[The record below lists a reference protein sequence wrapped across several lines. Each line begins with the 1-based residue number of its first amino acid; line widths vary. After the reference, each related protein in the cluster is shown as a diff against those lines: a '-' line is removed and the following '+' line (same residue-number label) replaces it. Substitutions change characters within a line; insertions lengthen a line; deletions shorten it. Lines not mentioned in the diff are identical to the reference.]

1 MVECINNNAYK
12 FDLLGEYGI
21 HAIFNV
27 ADLSPFYAND
37 EFDLGTNHLQ
47 EEWRDEGLKAV
58 QTSHDQFVLVPNG
71 PLTRSR
77 TKKLKEP
84 LQALVCAVQDRVGC
98 NTRSIEGLQHE
109 ESTFYTLFQVLDGGL
124 HEVDY

>member
-1 MVECINNNAYK
+1 MRT
-12 FDLLGEYGI
+12 
-21 HAIFNV
+21 
-27 ADLSPFYAND
+27 FY
-37 EFDLGTNHLQ
+37 
-47 EEWRDEGLKAV
+47 DEGLKAV
-58 QTSHDQFVLVPNG
+58 QAWHDQVVKVPSG
-71 PLTRSR
+71 QLTRSR
-77 TKKLKEP
+77 ARNLKEP